1 MPGTYDVAVVGLG
14 ALGSQA
20 AWRLAARG
28 LKVLGLEQF
37 WIGNNLGSTH
47 GHTRLFRVACLEH
60 PGLTATAQRSRD
72 IWRELETEAD
82 EQLLRITGGLTIG
95 PPEAHAVSGALAS
108 AKMNGL
114 TLKTLTSTELR
125 DQYPQ
130 HANVPNAHIGLLDPG
145 AGVAKAE
152 RTVLAACAAAERRGA
167 RILPHNTVTQIVP
180 DGSKV
185 TIHTN
190 TEEFTASNVVITAG
204 PWLSK
209 LIPAVD
215 ARPRRTPMM
224 WFQPKADHAS
234 FGIDRFPAFIRY
246 ISEDI
251 GLWGHGDIFSHGVKV
266 GLEDRGDQFSDTDPD
281 SVQRAMSPS
290 TDWGVLSSVVREAFP
305 DLDPTPSQA
314 ISCMITNS
322 PDGQFILGPVDD
334 FPNIV
339 VGGACSGHGFKHSP
353 ALGELMAQIVTGET
367 PFTDIAFMNPARFT
381 TNPAIT
387 PIGS

>member
-1 MPGTYDVAVVGLG
+1 MPETYDVAVVGLG

-20 AWRLAARG
+20 TWRLAARG

-72 IWRELETEAD
+72 IWRELESESN

-95 PPEAHAVSGALAS
+95 PPEAHAVSGALEA
-108 AKMNGL
+108 AKANGL

-130 HANVPNAHIGLLDPG
+130 HANVPNNHIGLFDPD
-145 AGVAKAE
+145 AGIAKPE
-152 RTVLAACAAAERRGA
+152 RSVLAACAAAERRGA
-167 RILPHNTVTQIVP
+167 RILPNNAVTQIVP
-180 DGSKV
+180 ENSKV

-190 TEEFTASNVVITAG
+190 TDTFTATNVVVTAG

-209 LIPAVD
+209 LVPAID

-224 WFQPKADHAS
+224 WFRPKADPAP
-234 FGIDRFPAFIRY
+234 FDIGRFPVFIRY
-246 ISEDI
+246 INDDI
-251 GLWGHGDIFSHGVKV
+251 GIWGHGDIFSHGIKI
-266 GLEDRGDQFSDTDPD
+266 GLEDRGGQFADADPD
-281 SVQRAMSPS
+281 GVERAISPS
-290 TDWGVLSSVVREAFP
+290 DWHVLSRVVSESFP
-305 DLDPTPSQA
+305 ALDPTPSRA

-322 PDGQFILGPVDD
+322 PDGQFTLGPVDGH
-334 FPNIV
+334 PNIF

-353 ALGELMAQIVTGET
+353 ALGELLAQNIAGET
-367 PFTDIAFMNPARFT
+367 PFTDTAFMSPSRFAANSLT
-381 TNPAIT
+381 T
-387 PIGS
+387 PIGR